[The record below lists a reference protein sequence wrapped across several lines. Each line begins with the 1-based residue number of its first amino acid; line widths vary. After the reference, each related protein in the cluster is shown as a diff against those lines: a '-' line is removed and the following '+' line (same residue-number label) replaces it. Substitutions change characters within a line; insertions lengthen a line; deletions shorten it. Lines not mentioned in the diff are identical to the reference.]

1 MQGHTGGAMSFGW
14 GLVHKKVPNQ
24 KLNSKSTMVYQVV
37 RVTEYIPYK
46 IYFINFMKAQD
57 YHIKKKVLY
66 QDNESAIKMD
76 NNGQN

>member
-1 MQGHTGGAMSFGW
+1 
-14 GLVHKKVPNQ
+14 
-24 KLNSKSTMVYQVV
+24 
-37 RVTEYIPYK
+37 
-46 IYFINFMKAQD
+46 MKAQD

>member
-1 MQGHTGGAMSFGW
+1 MVVDEFLQLKRQVYLSHAVHNNMQGHTGGAMSFGW

-46 IYFINFMKAQD
+46 TYILSI
-57 YHIKKKVLY
+57 L
-66 QDNESAIKMD
+66 
-76 NNGQN
+76 